1 MVIFMVCEVLSKC
14 MSSEDCSFGINHL
27 TVVPSN
33 TITSSLQEEKD
44 QEETNCEH
52 NHMNACECE

>member
-1 MVIFMVCEVLSKC
+1 MVCEVLSKC